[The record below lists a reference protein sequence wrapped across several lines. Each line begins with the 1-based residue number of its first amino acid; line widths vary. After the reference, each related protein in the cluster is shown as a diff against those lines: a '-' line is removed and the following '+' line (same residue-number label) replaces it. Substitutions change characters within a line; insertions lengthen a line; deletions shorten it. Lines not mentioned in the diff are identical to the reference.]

1 MKVVLFLN
9 LIERE
14 TCVTAILY
22 FITYLTCFQCN
33 VTITNSKRP
42 GSVRAEKSTDE
53 NNLMFVVIKILMK
66 LVPEMF

>member
-1 MKVVLFLN
+1 MRVVLFLN

-14 TCVTAILY
+14 ICVTAILY

-33 VTITNSKRP
+33 VTITNCKRR
-42 GSVRAEKSTDE
+42 VCAAEKSCDE
-53 NNLMFVVIKILMK
+53 NNLMFVVIKFLMK